1 MKQFPQLFKQLPT
14 LTAIAALLF
23 LTACAR
29 TQISSERST
38 SSKIPKPGVI
48 VVHDFSVSP
57 DQVALDHTIGL
68 RLQELVGT
76 QTDSVERLK
85 LAQKIASLVAT
96 NVVTDLKK
104 LGYESVVAS
113 PDYRPPTG
121 SLTVEGQFFSI
132 DQGNQRRRMIIG
144 FGAGASEVRV
154 LVQAFENS
162 PTGPQL
168 VEDFYAT
175 VQSSR
180 RPGLGPMGGAGATAV
195 SKATSGTLSLLGGG
209 NAQSVEADARHLADS
224 ITQELKGF
232 FSKQG
237 W

>member
-1 MKQFPQLFKQLPT
+1 MKQLPT
-14 LTAIAALLF
+14 LAALVALLF
-23 LTACAR
+23 LSACAR
-29 TQISSERST
+29 TQVSSERST
-38 SSKIPKPGVI
+38 SSSIPKPGVI

-76 QTDSVERLK
+76 QTDAGERLK
-85 LAQKIASLVAT
+85 LAQRIASLVAT
-96 NVVTDLKK
+96 NVASDLRK
-104 LGYESVVAS
+104 LGYEAVVAS
-113 PDYRPPTG
+113 ADYRPPTG

-154 LVQAFENS
+154 LVQAFENTAS
-162 PTGPQL
+162 GPQL

-180 RPGLGPMGGAGATAV
+180 RPGLGPMGGAGATVV

-232 FSKQG
+232 FARQG